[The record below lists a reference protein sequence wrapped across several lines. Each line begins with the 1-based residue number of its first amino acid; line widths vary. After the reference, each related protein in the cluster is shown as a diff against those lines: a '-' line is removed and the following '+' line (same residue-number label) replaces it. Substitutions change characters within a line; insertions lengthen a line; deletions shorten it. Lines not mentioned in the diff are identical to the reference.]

1 MKLGVFDPVFG
12 SLSLDEMLD
21 KIAAAGLNAVEI
33 GSGGNPGNA
42 HCPTDELLASE
53 SARLEYLEKFTKR
66 GIMISAFSCHNNPIS
81 PDKEEARAGDEIL
94 RKSIKL
100 ASLMGVKVVN
110 TFRERLGTAM
120 RQKHRTGQSHL
131 GLPCTATS
139 KPGSG
144 NIS

>member
-53 SARLEYLEKFTKR
+53 SARQEYLEKFTKR

-110 TFRERLGTAM
+110 TFSGTAGDSDEAKAPNWPVTPWPTVYSDIKAM
-120 RQKHRTGQSHL
+120 AVGT
-131 GLPCTATS
+131 
-139 KPGSG
+139 
-144 NIS
+144 